1 MFTNEPNHG
10 MWTFILPP
18 AELKPPKA
26 IHSFPSQYL
35 SAYYVTGTV
44 VGARDIAMNK
54 IDKNPTLMKLT

>member
-1 MFTNEPNHG
+1 MSKSWYVNI
-10 MWTFILPP
+10 WILPP

-35 SAYYVTGTV
+35 STNMTGTV

-54 IDKNPTLMKLT
+54 IDKNPTYTKFT